1 MDGTIVK
8 GIAGFYYV
16 KAENRVY
23 QCKAR
28 GLFKKQGIVPLAGDR
43 VAINLVEKEKADE
56 IEAVIHTIYDRKNTF
71 IRPPV
76 ANVDCFAIV
85 LAAAHPKPNLSITD
99 KFLVMAEKSRTEI
112 FVCINKSD
120 LASAETLEEIQTI
133 YGELYPVICLSGK
146 TGRGMDVLRSMIQG
160 KKTALAGPSG
170 VGKSTILNRLAPQA
184 MAETGDISGKTKRG
198 RHTTRHSELF
208 QLDEETMI
216 FDTPGFT
223 SFEIME
229 AEEEEL
235 SFFFPEMV
243 PYQGKCRYDNCRHKK
258 EPDCAVRQA
267 VEEGRIHPSR
277 YASYLAQLE
286 EIQKKNRY

>member
-1 MDGTIVK
+1 MEGIIVK

-16 KAENRVY
+16 KTGNRLY

-28 GLFKKQGIVPLAGDR
+28 GLFKKQGIVPAAGDR
-43 VAINLVEKEKADE
+43 VEIDLVEEEKADE
-56 IEAVIHTIYDRKNTF
+56 IEAVIHTIYERKNIF

-85 LAAAHPKPNLSITD
+85 LAAAHPKPNLQLTD
-99 KFLVMAEKSRTEI
+99 KFLVMAEKSHTEI
-112 FVCINKSD
+112 LLCINKAD
-120 LASAETLEEIQTI
+120 LVSAETLAELQQI
-133 YGELYPVICLSGK
+133 YEELYPVICLSGK
-146 TGRGMDVLRSMIQG
+146 TGQGIDVLRSRIQG
-160 KKTALAGPSG
+160 RKTALAGPSG
-170 VGKSTILNRLAPQA
+170 VGKSTILNQLAPQA
-184 MAETGDISGKTKRG
+184 MAETGEISGKTRRG
-198 RHTTRHSELF
+198 KHTTRHSELF
-208 QLDEETMI
+208 QLDEDTMI

-235 SFFFPEMV
+235 SFFFPEME

-267 VEEGRIHPSR
+267 VEDGRIHPSR

-286 EIQKKNRY
+286 EIQGRNRY

>member
-1 MDGTIVK
+1 MEGTIVK

-28 GLFKKQGIVPLAGDR
+28 GIFKKQGIVPVAGDR
-43 VAINLVEKEKADE
+43 VAIDLVEEKKADE
-56 IEAVIHTIYDRKNTF
+56 IEAVIHTIYDRKNIF

-76 ANVDCFAIV
+76 ANVDCFAII

-99 KFLVMAEKSRTEI
+99 KFLVMAEKSHTEI
-112 FVCINKSD
+112 LVCINKAD
-120 LASAETLEEIQTI
+120 LVSPETLEELQRI
-133 YGELYPVICLSGK
+133 YRDLYPVICLSGK
-146 TGRGMDVLRSMIQG
+146 TGQGMDVLRSMMQG

-235 SFFFPEMV
+235 SFFFPEMAT
-243 PYQGKCRYDNCRHKK
+243 YQGKCRYDNCRHKK

-286 EIQKKNRY
+286 EIQEKNRY